1 MPLSLRPSL
10 PAAPAAFRVLA
21 ILALAAGLGVWGA
34 ILLAPAPAALP
45 AAVSAPA
52 PRAADNTPVA
62 LWFGRD
68 EALRTQISV
77 LGVIAAGP
85 DGAAVFSVDGG
96 RRWPGASATRSRPA
110 SCSRTSA
117 PTPSPSSKAAAPAA
131 WPRRPRPRP
140 MAASR
145 RRAVSRAPHIAV
157 IFHVHNRTLLTEIP
171 ES

>member
-21 ILALAAGLGVWGA
+21 ILALAASLGVWGA

-96 RRWPGASATRSRPA
+96 PPLAWRVGDEVAPGIVLKDIGADAVTVEQGGRVSRLATPA
-110 SCSRTSA
+110 SPA
-117 PTPSPSSKAAAPAA
+117 PDGGIARAAP
-131 WPRRPRPRP
+131 
-140 MAASR
+140 
-145 RRAVSRAPHIAV
+145 
-157 IFHVHNRTLLTEIP
+157 
-171 ES
+171 

>member
-96 RRWPGASATRSRPA
+96 PPLAWRVGDEVAPGIVLKDIGADAVTVEQGGRASRL
-110 SCSRTSA
+110 
-117 PTPSPSSKAAAPAA
+117 AAPASPA
-131 WPRRPRPRP
+131 PDGGIAR
-140 MAASR
+140 AA
-145 RRAVSRAPHIAV
+145 P
-157 IFHVHNRTLLTEIP
+157 
-171 ES
+171 

>member
-52 PRAADNTPVA
+52 PRAADNTPVV

-77 LGVIAAGP
+77 LGVIAAGL

-96 RRWPGASATRSRPA
+96 PPLAWRVGDEVAPGIVLKDIGADAVTVEQGGRASRLATPA
-110 SCSRTSA
+110 SPA
-117 PTPSPSSKAAAPAA
+117 PDGGIARAAP
-131 WPRRPRPRP
+131 
-140 MAASR
+140 
-145 RRAVSRAPHIAV
+145 
-157 IFHVHNRTLLTEIP
+157 
-171 ES
+171 